1 MIQISYWAKNHK
13 AMARVL
19 LAILHTVLY
28 IATVYVAIL
37 LDQVNVHLHYTVPLA
52 AFVLT
57 VASVC
62 VYKSSRQ
69 AKKSFLV
76 DYYKRKSCEFIFL
89 WTTIICI
96 CFVYNKDSRVA
107 YFNSYQTLNGSF
119 SISEKK
125 VKEKPAT
132 SDNTSKKSVR
142 KQVKELIREL
152 KKNRASS
159 GGKTALIALVV
170 LGGIGL
176 TLLLAGL
183 SCNLSC
189 NGNEALA
196 NVVLVGGLAAI
207 IFLMVLAIKKINR
220 SRRVGEE
227 AQIPYLPA
235 L

>member
-19 LAILHTVLY
+19 LAILHTVLC
-28 IATVYVAIL
+28 IATIYVAIL
-37 LDQVNVHLHYTVPLA
+37 LDQIDVHLHYTVPLA
-52 AFVLT
+52 ALVLS
-57 VASVC
+57 VASVM
-62 VYKSSRQ
+62 VYKSSKQ
-69 AKKSFLV
+69 AKKSFV
-76 DYYKRKSCEFIFL
+76 IDYYKRKGCEFIFL
-89 WTTIICI
+89 WTTLICI
-96 CFVYNKDSRVA
+96 CFMYNKDSRVA

-119 SISEKK
+119 SISDKK

-142 KQVKELIREL
+142 KQFKALLREL

-176 TLLLAGL
+176 TFLLIGL

-196 NVVLVGGLAAI
+196 NFVLVGGLAAI
-207 IFLMVLAIKKINR
+207 IFLMVFAIKKINR
-220 SRRVGEE
+220 SQRVEE
-227 AQIPYLPA
+227 EVPIPSHPAQ
-235 L
+235 

>member
-28 IATVYVAIL
+28 IATIYVAIL

-52 AFVLT
+52 ALVLS
-57 VASVC
+57 VASVL
-62 VYKSSRQ
+62 VYKSKQ
-69 AKKSFLV
+69 AKKSFVV

-89 WTTIICI
+89 WTTLICI

-119 SISEKK
+119 FISDKK

-132 SDNTSKKSVR
+132 SNNTSKKGVR
-142 KQVKELIREL
+142 KQFKELLKEL

-176 TLLLAGL
+176 TLLLLGL

-207 IFLMVLAIKKINR
+207 IFLMVFAIKRINR
-220 SRRVGEE
+220 SQFQKEE
-227 AQIPYLPA
+227 REIPASPELN
-235 L
+235 